1 MPAGGHRVLALEA
14 EDGSAALFRTGL
26 LRAQSR
32 LRRASADRRE
42 TGCLPHNGAALA
54 EPVARSRT
62 PGPMVRRWAASQGAA
77 AETPARRG
85 EAVQELQEALAPSAT
100 PRPQQYDRRTIPAPV
115 WIYWPPAP
123 CAEGFDRGSPG

>member
-32 LRRASADRRE
+32 LRRASADRLE
-42 TGCLPHNGAALA
+42 SGCLPHNGAALA

-62 PGPMVRRWAASQGAA
+62 PRPMVRRWAVAQDAA

-85 EAVQELQEALAPSAT
+85 EAVQALQEALAPSAT
-100 PRPQQYDRRTIPAPV
+100 PRRQRCDRRTIPAPV
-115 WIYWPPAP
+115 WICWPRAP
-123 CAEGFDRGSPG
+123 CDDGSDRDSPG